1 MNQWNRAYQHPPG
14 QAFQRQAQKGGGQT
28 FIQTTMTRAT
38 PSGWVTTESQRRGG
52 RGPPQN
58 PMARAYQPGWTDTSQ
73 LRSDRGL
80 LPMEGKA
87 GGLFQMGNQHTPMQR
102 RCWYG
107 TGCWGKNRN
116 CPYQHEESQQGKG
129 TGGKGQKWDTHQG
142 KAGKGVGLDQRPV
155 AGAGVCEP
163 VPRRQTR
170 FALSHRER
178 PATGVSTSHGSFLS
192 PATFL
197 RRTSGAAAEPNQG
210 RGWEKDSNYWK
221 PLSSNSQWRN
231 SAPGRKD
238 SRSAQ
243 KGVYY

>member
-1 MNQWNRAYQHPPG
+1 MASCLWMGRQGGTKKEW
-14 QAFQRQAQKGGGQT
+14 QRGTKEERGRHGGLA
-28 FIQTTMTRAT
+28 AT
-38 PSGWVTTESQRRGG
+38 PTHRHSGEGVGHLPRT
-52 RGPPQN
+52 
-58 PMARAYQPGWTDTSQ
+58 PGWTDTSQ

-197 RRTSGAAAEPNQG
+197 WRTSGAAAEPNQG

-221 PLSSNSQWRN
+221 PLSSNSQWRAKL
-231 SAPGRKD
+231 SAW
-238 SRSAQ
+238 
-243 KGVYY
+243 